1 MMERFKKQLNFL
13 IEIDQVKNILRMTS
27 IADGS
32 RRENDAEHS
41 WSLAMMAVLFAEY
54 VDDQIDLLKVIKMV
68 LIHDLVEIHAGDT
81 FCFDEAGMQD
91 KEAREQASADKI
103 FGLLEQDQGQEL
115 RQLWEEFESCETPE
129 AEYAAMLDR
138 LQPLIMNYINEG
150 GTWAQHQ
157 ISVEQVYKRNQIT
170 LEKGPQ
176 VFKDFIHEV
185 IEECDISELDEREI
199 YYISTLKPE

>member
-103 FGLLEQDQGQEL
+103 FGLLEHDQGQEL
-115 RQLWEEFESCETPE
+115 RQLWEEFESCETLE

-150 GTWAQHQ
+150 GTWTQHQ

-185 IEECDISELDEREI
+185 IEECVAKG
-199 YYISTLKPE
+199 YIK

>member
-41 WSLAMMAVLFAEY
+41 WSLAMMAVLFAEH

-115 RQLWEEFESCETPE
+115 RQLWEEFESCATKRQS
-129 AEYAAMLDR
+129 MR
-138 LQPLIMNYINEG
+138 QCLIDYS
-150 GTWAQHQ
+150 H
-157 ISVEQVYKRNQIT
+157 S
-170 LEKGPQ
+170 L
-176 VFKDFIHEV
+176 
-185 IEECDISELDEREI
+185 
-199 YYISTLKPE
+199 

>member
-1 MMERFKKQLNFL
+1 MMTDRFKKQLDFFL
-13 IEIDQVKNILRMTS
+13 EIDKVKNILRMTS

-41 WSLAMMAVLFAEY
+41 WSLAIMAFLFAEY
-54 VDDQIDLLKVIKMV
+54 VDENIDLLKVIKMV
-68 LIHDLVEIHAGDT
+68 LIHDLVEIYAGDT

-103 FGLLEQDQGQEL
+103 FGLLETDQGQEL
-115 RQLWEEFESCETPE
+115 RVLWEEFEACETPE

-138 LQPLIMNYINEG
+138 LQPLIMNYVNEG
-150 GTWAQHQ
+150 GTWAQHE

-176 VFKDFIHEV
+176 AFKDLIHHV
-185 IEECDISELDEREI
+185 VEECVAKG
-199 YYISTLKPE
+199 YIK

>member
-1 MMERFKKQLNFL
+1 MMTDRFKKQLDFFL
-13 IEIDQVKNILRMTS
+13 EIDKVKNILRMTS

-41 WSLAMMAVLFAEY
+41 WSLAIMAFLFAEY
-54 VDDQIDLLKVIKMV
+54 VDENIDLLKVIKMV
-68 LIHDLVEIHAGDT
+68 LIHDLVEIYAGDT

-103 FGLLEQDQGQEL
+103 FGLLETDQGQEL
-115 RQLWEEFESCETPE
+115 RVLWEEFEACKTPE

-138 LQPLIMNYINEG
+138 LQPLIMNYVNEG
-150 GTWAQHQ
+150 GTWAQHE

-176 VFKDFIHEV
+176 AFKDLIHHV
-185 IEECDISELDEREI
+185 VEECVAKG
-199 YYISTLKPE
+199 YIK

>member
-103 FGLLEQDQGQEL
+103 FGLLEHDQGQEL
-115 RQLWEEFESCETPE
+115 RQLWEEVESCETLE

-185 IEECDISELDEREI
+185 IEECVAKG
-199 YYISTLKPE
+199 YIK

>member
-103 FGLLEQDQGQEL
+103 FGLLEHDQGQEL
-115 RQLWEEFESCETPE
+115 RQLWEEFESCETLE

-150 GTWAQHQ
+150 GTWAQHH

-185 IEECDISELDEREI
+185 IEECVAKG
-199 YYISTLKPE
+199 YIK

>member
-1 MMERFKKQLNFL
+1 MMTDLFKKQLDFFL
-13 IEIDQVKNILRMTS
+13 EIDKVKNILRMTS

-41 WSLAMMAVLFAEY
+41 WSLAIMAFLFVEY
-54 VDDQIDLLKVIKMV
+54 VDENVDLLKVIKMV
-68 LIHDLVEIHAGDT
+68 LIHDLVEIYAGDT
-81 FCFDEAGMQD
+81 FCFDEEGMQD

-103 FGLLEQDQGQEL
+103 FGLLETDQGQEL
-115 RQLWEEFESCETPE
+115 RILWEEFEACETPE

-138 LQPLIMNYINEG
+138 LQPLIMNYVNAG
-150 GTWAQHQ
+150 GTWAQHD

-176 VFKDFIHEV
+176 AFKDLIHHV
-185 IEECDISELDEREI
+185 VEECVAKG
-199 YYISTLKPE
+199 YIK

>member
-103 FGLLEQDQGQEL
+103 FGLLEHDQGQEL
-115 RQLWEEFESCETPE
+115 RQLWEEFESCETLE

-185 IEECDISELDEREI
+185 IEECAAKG
-199 YYISTLKPE
+199 YIK

>member
-115 RQLWEEFESCETPE
+115 RQLWEEFESCETLE

-150 GTWAQHQ
+150 GTWAQHH

-185 IEECDISELDEREI
+185 IEECVAKG
-199 YYISTLKPE
+199 YIK

>member
-41 WSLAMMAVLFAEY
+41 WSLAMMAVLFVEY

-103 FGLLEQDQGQEL
+103 FGLLEHDQGQEL
-115 RQLWEEFESCETPE
+115 RQLWEEFESCETLE

-185 IEECDISELDEREI
+185 IEECVAKG
-199 YYISTLKPE
+199 YIK

>member
-1 MMERFKKQLNFL
+1 MMTDRFKKQLDFFL
-13 IEIDQVKNILRMTS
+13 EIDKVKNILRMTS

-41 WSLAMMAVLFAEY
+41 WSLAIMAFLFAEY
-54 VDDQIDLLKVIKMV
+54 MDENIDLLKVIKMV
-68 LIHDLVEIHAGDT
+68 LIHDLVEIYAGDT

-103 FGLLEQDQGQEL
+103 FGLLETDQGQEL
-115 RQLWEEFESCETPE
+115 RVLWEEFEACETPE
-129 AEYAAMLDR
+129 SEYVAMLDR
-138 LQPLIMNYINEG
+138 LQPLIMNYVNEG
-150 GTWAQHQ
+150 GTWAQHD

-176 VFKDFIHEV
+176 AFKDLIHHV
-185 IEECDISELDEREI
+185 VEECVAKG
-199 YYISTLKPE
+199 YIT

>member
-103 FGLLEQDQGQEL
+103 FGLLEHDQGQEL
-115 RQLWEEFESCETPE
+115 RQLWEEFESCETLE

-185 IEECDISELDEREI
+185 IEECVANG
-199 YYISTLKPE
+199 YIK

>member
-1 MMERFKKQLNFL
+1 MERFKKQVDFL
-13 IEIDQVKNILRMTS
+13 LEIDKVKNILRMTS

-41 WSLAMMAVLFAEY
+41 WSLAMMAVLFAEHA
-54 VDDQIDLLKVIKMV
+54 DENIDLLKVIKMV
-68 LIHDLVEIHAGDT
+68 LIHDLVEIYARDT
-81 FCFDEAGMQD
+81 FCFDETEMQD

-115 RQLWEEFESCETPE
+115 RTLWEEFESCETIE

-138 LQPLIMNYINEG
+138 LQPLIMNYVNEG
-150 GTWAQHQ
+150 GTWAQHN

-176 VFKDFIHEV
+176 VFKDFIHQV
-185 IEECDISELDEREI
+185 VEECVAKD
-199 YYISTLKPE
+199 YIK